1 MVWFGKGLEWFWC
14 RSCGLVSSIVTLL
27 DHTLILIEL
36 NWLVLAYNINL
47 REYVLINHESSL
59 GGILLTA
66 L

>member
-1 MVWFGKGLEWFWC
+1 
-14 RSCGLVSSIVTLL
+14 VTLL

-36 NWLVLAYNINL
+36 NWLVLAYNFNL

-66 L
+66 LLHFYLVIILCISFVSCTF